1 MHWNRRLLALVLV
14 LLVTNAPSADEKRIS
29 IYSTAANYSL
39 PLIERNGG
47 DYVGLLEIL
56 DPLGSVSA
64 RTNGLRWKIRYNN
77 VEGEFTSGK
86 SRAQIRGKE
95 FDLPANFLL
104 EHGRGL
110 VPVSFLGTLLPRFLG
125 GPVTFHESARRLFV
139 GNVATQFTAELSRT
153 TPPRLIMNFTSPVNP
168 TIATEPGR
176 LRMVFLREP
185 LLPPGAQTLNFA
197 DQTISSA
204 TFAENNGS
212 AEVTV
217 VGDASLMATFSNDG
231 RTITIAPAPQ
241 RPAPP
246 VAPTPNTAVQSAV
259 QSAPPSIPPSPSPP
273 PASTTV
279 PATSAN
285 HQAAYVVVV
294 DASHGGDERGAAL
307 TDKLAEK
314 DVTLA
319 IARRL
324 RQELENRGISVVML
338 RDSDATVNLDQRA
351 ALANNARP
359 AIFVTVHASS
369 QGNGVRLYTA
379 LIPAGGENRG
389 NFLDWD
395 TAQSSFVPASQN
407 ALALVVNELQKKQ
420 ITVRTMSAPLR
431 PLNNISAPALAL
443 EVAPSDKDIA
453 QLLLPDYQQTIAGA
467 VASGVAAL
475 RDKTTQTGAQP

>member
-1 MHWNRRLLALVLV
+1 MHWNRSLLAVVLV
-14 LLVTNAPSADEKRIS
+14 LLVSNAPSADEKRIS

-64 RTNGLRWKIRYNN
+64 RNDGPHWKIRYNN
-77 VEGEFTSGK
+77 IEGEFTSGK
-86 SRAQIRGKE
+86 SRMRIRGKDS
-95 FDLPANFLL
+95 DLPANFLL
-104 EHGRGL
+104 ERGRGL
-110 VPVSFLGTLLPRFLG
+110 VPVSSLSTLLPRFLG

-139 GNVATQFTAELSRT
+139 GSVATQFSAELSKT
-153 TPPRLIMNFTSPVNP
+153 NPPRLIMNFTSPVNP
-168 TIATEPGR
+168 TIATEPGK
-176 LRMVFLREP
+176 LRMVFIREP

-204 TFAENNGS
+204 TFAENNGT
-212 AEVTV
+212 ADITV

-246 VAPTPNTAVQSAV
+246 AAPPPSVAV
-259 QSAPPSIPPSPSPP
+259 QSAPPPMPP
-273 PASTTV
+273 PAVSTPPVIAPPNANT
-279 PATSAN
+279 N
-285 HQAAYVVVV
+285 HQAPYLVVL

-319 IARRL
+319 ITRRL
-324 RQELENRGISVVML
+324 KQELENRGVSVLML
-338 RDSDATVNLDQRA
+338 RDADATLSLDQRA
-351 ALANNARP
+351 ALANNSRP

-369 QGNGVRLYTA
+369 QGNGIRLYTA
-379 LIPAGGENRG
+379 LLPAGGENRG

-395 TAQSSFVPASQN
+395 TAQSSFLPASQN
-407 ALALVVNELQKKQ
+407 ALALVANELQKKQ

-431 PLNNISAPALAL
+431 PLNSITAPAIAL

-475 RDKTTQTGAQP
+475 RDQTTQTGAQR

>member
-14 LLVTNAPSADEKRIS
+14 LLVTNAPSAAEKRIS

-139 GNVATQFTAELSRT
+139 GNVATQFT
-153 TPPRLIMNFTSPVNP
+153 
-168 TIATEPGR
+168 
-176 LRMVFLREP
+176 
-185 LLPPGAQTLNFA
+185 
-197 DQTISSA
+197 
-204 TFAENNGS
+204 

-359 AIFVTVHASS
+359 AADVFGLFKGRQDH
-369 QGNGVRLYTA
+369 R
-379 LIPAGGENRG
+379 AGGSKH
-389 NFLDWD
+389 
-395 TAQSSFVPASQN
+395 QH
-407 ALALVVNELQKKQ
+407 
-420 ITVRTMSAPLR
+420 
-431 PLNNISAPALAL
+431 
-443 EVAPSDKDIA
+443 
-453 QLLLPDYQQTIAGA
+453 
-467 VASGVAAL
+467 
-475 RDKTTQTGAQP
+475 

>member
-1 MHWNRRLLALVLV
+1 MHWNRSLLALVLV
-14 LLVTNAPSADEKRIS
+14 LLVSNAPSTDEKRIS

-47 DYVGLLEIL
+47 DYIGLLELL

-64 RTNGLRWKIRYNN
+64 RSDGLHWKIRYNN

-86 SRAQIRGKE
+86 SRMRIRGKD

-110 VPVSFLGTLLPRFLG
+110 VPVSSLSTLLPRFLG

-139 GNVATQFTAELSRT
+139 GSVATQFSTELSKT
-153 TPPRLIMNFTSPVNP
+153 NPPRLIMNFTSPVNP
-168 TIATEPGR
+168 TIATEPGK
-176 LRMVFLREP
+176 LRMVFIREP

-204 TFAENNGS
+204 TFAENNGT
-212 AEVTV
+212 AEITV

-241 RPAPP
+241 RPVPP
-246 VAPTPNTAVQSAV
+246 VAPPLTVAA
-259 QSAPPSIPPSPSPP
+259 QSAPPMPP
-273 PASTTV
+273 PAASTPPVSTAPV
-279 PATSAN
+279 ITAPNTNTN
-285 HQAAYVVVV
+285 HQAPYLVVL

-319 IARRL
+319 ITRRL
-324 RQELENRGISVVML
+324 KQELENRGISVLML
-338 RDSDATVNLDQRA
+338 RDADATLSLDQRA
-351 ALANNARP
+351 ALANNSRP
-359 AIFVTVHASS
+359 ALFVTVHASG
-369 QGNGVRLYTA
+369 QGNGVRLYTS
-379 LIPAGGENRG
+379 LIPSGGENRG

-395 TAQSSFVPASQN
+395 TAQSSFLPASQS
-407 ALALVVNELQKKQ
+407 ALALVANELQKKQ

-431 PLNNISAPALAL
+431 PLNSITAPAIAL
-443 EVAPSDKDIA
+443 EVAPSEKDIA

-467 VASGVAAL
+467 VANGVAAL
-475 RDKTTQTGAQP
+475 RDKTAQAGTQR